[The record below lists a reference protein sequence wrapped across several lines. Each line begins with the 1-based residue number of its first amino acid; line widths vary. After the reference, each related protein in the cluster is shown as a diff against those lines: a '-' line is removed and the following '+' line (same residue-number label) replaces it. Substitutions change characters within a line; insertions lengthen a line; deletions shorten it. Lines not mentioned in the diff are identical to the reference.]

1 MKGAAQLFS
10 SAKTG
15 GTDNWGTPQ
24 AFYDVLNE
32 EFGFEL
38 DPCANAENA
47 KAPYFSIDEGVDG
60 LEQDWKGQTAFVNF
74 PYSQA
79 NEWADKCISEAS
91 KRTTE
96 PMWQSIGAAT
106 STSDS
111 CVVVLCA
118 ARTDAK
124 WWQSLAAVADEVRF
138 IKGRL
143 AFVGP
148 DGAGQSATFPS
159 SVIVLR
165 PGLFKNME
173 IVKEVVGR
181 ARKERER
188 EYETRF
194 TLWELP
200 SEVRRGVA

>member
-15 GTDNWGTPQ
+15 GTDAWGTPQ
-24 AFYDVLNE
+24 AFYDLLHE
-32 EFGFEL
+32 EFDFTL
-38 DPCANAENA
+38 DPCASADNA

-60 LEQDWKGQTAFVNF
+60 LKQDWSGHTVFCNF

-79 NEWADKCISEAS
+79 NDWAAKIVHETYKHTAHDGSSHKDA
-91 KRTTE
+91 
-96 PMWQSIGAAT
+96 
-106 STSDS
+106 

-124 WWQSLAAVADEVRF
+124 WWQQLAAVADEVRF

-143 AFVGP
+143 AFVGA
-148 DGAGQSATFPS
+148 DGVGQSATFPS
-159 SVIVLR
+159 SVIIIR
-165 PGLFKNME
+165 PGHWKNME
-173 IVKEVVGR
+173 VCKTVVEKRGR
-181 ARKERER
+181 ARELETER
-188 EYETRF
+188 ETRF

-200 SEVRRGVA
+200 SEIRRSA